1 MADQS
6 SYRAEVDRKRIEQI
20 REICRELPQCCGDF
34 LSGIALTT
42 GTFTRLAYALD
53 LRTFFN
59 YLHAERVAFADTKPV
74 LMTDRQIGSVTKA
87 DLTAYVEYLTYYF
100 REIGDDENTRVTE
113 TENHE
118 KSIKRKL
125 CALRSMYEYLFK
137 NGRIESN
144 IMQLVDL
151 PKIHEKPII
160 RLSP

>member
-1 MADQS
+1 MADLQS
-6 SYRAEVDRKRIEQI
+6 SYRANVDRQRIDQI
-20 REICRELPQCCGDF
+20 REICRELPQACGDF
-34 LSGIALTT
+34 LRGIALTT

-59 YLHAERVAFADTKPV
+59 YLHAERVAFADTK
-74 LMTDRQIGSVTKA
+74 LTLITDKQIGSVTKS
-87 DLTAYVEYLTYYF
+87 DLTAYIEYLTYYY
-100 REIGDDENTRVTE
+100 RESDDEENGRPI
-113 TENHE
+113 ENHE

-125 CALRSMYEYLFK
+125 CALRSMYEYMFK

-160 RLSP
+160 RLTP